1 MKPLN
6 AHLGKRAIY
15 STQFTEGQRMQLVL
29 TSVLQEPLIL
39 SIIYILILEM
49 LFVSPLHY
57 HSLMC
62 MCHQCI

>member
-1 MKPLN
+1 MENVCEIFKHEEAGKMKPLN

-39 SIIYILILEM
+39 SI
-49 LFVSPLHY
+49 
-57 HSLMC
+57 
-62 MCHQCI
+62 

>member
-39 SIIYILILEM
+39 SI
-49 LFVSPLHY
+49 
-57 HSLMC
+57 
-62 MCHQCI
+62 

>member
-49 LFVSPLHY
+49 LFGSPLHY